1 MKLPIADARAV
12 RAEVR
17 RSLAGQG
24 GPLAAVVTTMVIGA
38 ALGLVAP
45 WALGRMVDVV
55 IEEGASDRIW
65 VLGIVMVCAALGFAG
80 FTALGVV
87 LSSRLFETAL
97 ARLRERMFATSL
109 SLPLERVERAGS
121 GDLLSRAT
129 DDVDEV
135 SSAIEN
141 VVPALST
148 SLFTV
153 ILTAVGLTALD
164 WRFLGAL
171 VLVVPIYVLAVRWY
185 LRHAPGIYAAERA
198 AMGLRAQQV
207 LGSIR
212 GLRTVHEFDLAPKL
226 SSRIGFHSW
235 EVVRWTMR
243 ARIVQNRFYG
253 RLNTAQFVAMAAL
266 LVIGYFLVG
275 ADALTVGA
283 TTTAMLFFLRL
294 FDPIDALLLVIDE
307 LQSALA
313 SLARIVGVIEIGDG
327 VLSTREESIALPAAG
342 VLEARQVS
350 FGYSA
355 SSPVLDEVDISIAI
369 GETVALVGSSG
380 AGKSTLAALLAG
392 VFSPDR
398 GRVNFGSVSLLDA
411 PEVQRAQRIVL
422 VSQEVHVFTGT
433 LREDL
438 ALADPDADDAAMES
452 ALGKVLAGD
461 WFDLLPD
468 GLDTRVGDGGHR
480 LTPMQAQQLALARVV
495 LLDPPVVILDE
506 ATADAGSAGASLLE
520 RSAEAAIE
528 GRSALIVA
536 HRLSQARR
544 ADRIMLMDKGQII
557 ETGSHDYL
565 LQRAGRYAELW
576 AAWSRHR

>member
-17 RSLAGQG
+17 RLLAGQG

-55 IEEGASDRIW
+55 IDEAASDRIW
-65 VLGIVMVCAALGFAG
+65 MLGIVMVCAALGFAG

-109 SLPLERVERAGS
+109 SLPIERVERAGS

-226 SSRIGFHSW
+226 SSHIGFHSW

-283 TTTAMLFFLRL
+283 TTTAMLLFLRL

-313 SLARIVGVIEIGDG
+313 SLARIVGVIDLGDA
-327 VLSTREESIALPAAG
+327 VLATREESIALPATG
-342 VLEARQVS
+342 VLEARHMS

-398 GRVNFGSVSLLDA
+398 GRVSFGSVSLLDA

-438 ALADPDADDAAMES
+438 ALADPNADDAAMES

-544 ADRIMLMDKGQII
+544 ANRIMLMDKGKIV
-557 ETGSHDYL
+557 ESGTHEYL

>member
-1 MKLPIADARAV
+1 MKLPIADAHAV

-24 GPLAAVVTTMVIGA
+24 GPLVAVVTTMVIGA

-55 IEEGASDRIW
+55 IDGGGSDRIW
-65 VLGIVMVCAALGFAG
+65 MLGTVMVCAALGFAG

-171 VLVVPIYVLAVRWY
+171 VLVVPIYVFAVRWY

-313 SLARIVGVIEIGDG
+313 SLARIVGVIDLGDA
-327 VLSTREESIALPAAG
+327 VLATGEEPIALPATG
-342 VLEARQVS
+342 VLEARHVS

-355 SSPVLDEVDISIAI
+355 SSPVLEKVDISIAI

-398 GRVNFGSVSLLDA
+398 GQVNFGSVSLLDA
-411 PEVQRAQRIVL
+411 PEAQRAQRIVL

-438 ALADPDADDAAMES
+438 ALANPNADDAAMES

-461 WFDLLPD
+461 WFDLLPE

-557 ETGSHDYL
+557 EAGSHEYL